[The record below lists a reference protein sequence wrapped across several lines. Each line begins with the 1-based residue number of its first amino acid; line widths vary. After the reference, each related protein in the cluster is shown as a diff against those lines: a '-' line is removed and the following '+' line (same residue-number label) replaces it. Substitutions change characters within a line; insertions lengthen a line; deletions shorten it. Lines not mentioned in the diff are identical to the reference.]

1 MTRVCGY
8 GGVLLLTAAL
18 LAGGLPARAAGDGA
32 DSPEMRDA
40 QVLAGRIDRLLE
52 ERWAAAG
59 VRPAAPADD
68 AEFLRRVSLDLT
80 GTIPTVPEV
89 RDFLDDRTPDRRQ
102 RLVARLLAGPGYVSH
117 FSHFW
122 RGVLLPENA
131 DVANLGLGPVFEG
144 WLAGRLRANVG
155 YERLVREILTA
166 APRAGPREAFLVAPG
181 LDGPTA
187 FYLANENK
195 PENLAGSTARLFLA
209 VKLECAQCHNHPH
222 AAWKQEQ
229 FWEYAAF
236 FGGRQPGGG
245 QAGGGRSIRIPK
257 TGQLV
262 QARFPDGTEP
272 AWQAGGSSLTTLA
285 DWVTR
290 EDNPYFARATVNRV
304 WSAFFGAGVVE
315 PVDDL
320 IRSGGSDPLL
330 DELAREFVRHRY
342 DLKYLIRAIVLS
354 RAYQLGSAAPPGT
367 PDGAAA
373 FARMPVRALA
383 PEQIFDSLATATG
396 IRAASPELATRFAR
410 QDEKPTEVQTSI
422 LQALT
427 LMNGKAVDDATV
439 LERSE
444 TLAAVASAP
453 FLDTAGKVE
462 TLYLASLSRKPRP
475 EERDRLVKY
484 VEKGGP
490 SGDCDRALADVFWAL
505 LNSGEFILNH

>member
-8 GGVLLLTAAL
+8 GGALLLATAL
-18 LAGGLPARAAGDGA
+18 VAGGVAARAAGPAGGA
-32 DSPEMRDA
+32 DSPEMKDA
-40 QVLAGRIDRLLE
+40 QVLAGRINQLLE

-59 VRPAAPADD
+59 VRPAAAADD
-68 AEFLRRVSLDLT
+68 AEFLRRVCLDLT

-89 RDFLDDRTPDRRQ
+89 RDFLDDRTADRRQ
-102 RLVARLLAGPGYVSH
+102 RLVARLLASPGYVNH
-117 FSHFW
+117 FSHAW
-122 RGVLLPENA
+122 RAVLLPDNA
-131 DVANLGLGPVFEG
+131 DVANLGLGPVFEA
-144 WLAGRLRANVG
+144 WVAGRLRANAG
-155 YERLVREILTA
+155 YDRMVREILTA
-166 APRAGPREAFLVAPG
+166 APRAGRGEAFAPFAG
-181 LDGPTA
+181 QDGPTA

-236 FGGRQPGGG
+236 FGARQTGN
-245 QAGGGRSIRIPK
+245 GRSIRIPK

-272 AWQAGGSSLTTLA
+272 AWQAGSAPLTTLA

-320 IRSGGSDPLL
+320 IRAGGNDPLL

-342 DLKYLIRAIVLS
+342 DLKYLIRAVVLS
-354 RAYQLGSAAPPGT
+354 RAYQLSSVAPADG

-383 PEQIFDSLATATG
+383 PEQILDSLATATG
-396 IRAASPELATRFAR
+396 IRVASPELATRFAR

-427 LMNGKAVDDATV
+427 LMNGKLVDDATV

-444 TLAAVASAP
+444 TLAAVTGAP
-453 FLDTAGKVE
+453 FLDTGGKVE
-462 TLYLASLSRKPRP
+462 TLYLAALSRKPRP

-490 SGDCDRALADVFWAL
+490 SGDRDRALADVFWAL